1 MDVVLPAGLD
11 VPVWSALNGR
21 WRLLAQGDDAALR
34 LDPAIGPFAA
44 ARDEAPDSQS
54 ALAALCVPGEE
65 IWLVQRAPIAPPPGL
80 DVVATPEL
88 LQMAAPALTPG
99 QHSIDYIELGAA
111 DGAEMHALASLTRPG
126 PFEARTHE
134 LGGFIGVRSGGRLIA
149 MAGERMRPDGACEVS
164 GVCTHPDHRGCGLAR
179 ALMAAVARRIV
190 ARGDMPFLHVYPSN
204 VGAIALYESLG
215 FTIKRPMHLMIARRP
230 AAD

>member
-1 MDVVLPAGLD
+1 MDFVLPAGLD
-11 VPVWSALNGR
+11 APVWSALNGR
-21 WRLLAQGDDAALR
+21 WRHLAQGDDAALR

-44 ARDEAPDSQS
+44 ARDEAPDSLL
-54 ALAALCVPGEE
+54 ALAALCAPGKE

-80 DVVATPEL
+80 EVVATPEL
-88 LQMAAPALTPG
+88 LQMAAPALVPG
-99 QHSIDYIELGAA
+99 QRSIDYIELGAA
-111 DGAEMHALASLTRPG
+111 DGAEMHALASMTRPG

-134 LGGFIGVRSGGRLIA
+134 LGGFIGVRSGGRVIA

-164 GVCTHPDHRGCGLAR
+164 GVCTHPDHRGRGLAR

-190 ARGDMPFLHVYPSN
+190 ARGDTPFLHVYPSN